1 MWWNIGHY
9 NFLHAF
15 FRHWEEQYEFDSFL
29 FLQNENVEISRV
41 FNGIL
46 FECKKNAICSVYIG
60 SCILVLCVG
69 AFLSVRTKA
78 YSLLTHRAPLSLGK
92 PSLLFA
98 LIWISILFIYSERQ
112 QKIDTRELVVTKAKP
127 WWNKCRIYLNDYLI
141 QEWSNWCHKDWIL
154 PIGQLYFW
162 LNYLFYS
169 GLLSKIEDK
178 MKQSFLAKH
187 KVFQMCPEYASV
199 LCLQIVPLNSWLMRC
214 LKNGF
219 HLITP
224 DDWAILT

>member
-1 MWWNIGHY
+1 M
-9 NFLHAF
+9 
-15 FRHWEEQYEFDSFL
+15 
-29 FLQNENVEISRV
+29 
-41 FNGIL
+41 
-46 FECKKNAICSVYIG
+46 
-60 SCILVLCVG
+60 G

-98 LIWISILFIYSERQ
+98 LIWISILFFYSERQ